1 MLFRGMIEWL
11 RDGNEMMRMKW
22 FIVSLFSIYFLY
34 DEWFGN
40 KIRSII
46 ILNVEKF
53 DNTMNK
59 QMNYNYKFEWFL
71 KYEDIFNLLRLKE

>member
-1 MLFRGMIEWL
+1 MEMVFRLDCLLRVREVLFRGMIEWL
-11 RDGNEMMRMKW
+11 GDGNEMMRMKW

-46 ILNVEKF
+46 VLNLEKF
-53 DNTMNK
+53 DNT
-59 QMNYNYKFEWFL
+59 FVDE
-71 KYEDIFNLLRLKE
+71 FNLIRLNE